1 MKKAAEYIDIQELK
15 PWEDNP
21 RINQH
26 IVKKIADSIERFGFG
41 SPILIRPDKTII
53 AGHTRFEACKV
64 LGIKEIPCRVM
75 DLDPTESRLLAL
87 ADNKL
92 GELADWDNDKLSFI
106 IQDMKEE
113 DLLNIGFTDEE
124 LSNLIADLEDIE
136 EEDLEEEAIQID
148 DDNIQSQLGEIYE
161 LGEHLLICG
170 DSTDPATYQR
180 LLASE
185 KIDLV
190 HADPPYGMGKENEG
204 VLNDNLY
211 NENLDNFLDKWI
223 KANFEFVT
231 ENSSFYVWGNSY
243 DLFRWYFYSIPIKEK
258 KAYFRQEIVWDKGNG
273 HGMSSEA
280 HRMYPTA
287 SERCLFFMLGIQE
300 YNTNSDNYWEG
311 WEPIRKYLYDERM
324 KMGWDVPTMKKIVGH
339 SEKSLDHW
347 TTKSQWNMPTRKVYN
362 AMREA
367 AKNDAFKK
375 EYDDIK
381 KEYDDI
387 KKAFLNSRSYF
398 DNVHDNM
405 TDVWDFTRVAG
416 EERHGHPTPKPVD
429 MIKRI
434 IKSSCKKQGLVLDPF
449 AGSGSTLIASAET
462 GRKCRLIELSPM
474 YCDTIRRRWT
484 KYAEHKNIP
493 VGTGGLK

>member
-53 AGHTRFEACKV
+53 AGHSRFEACKV

-106 IQDMKEE
+106 IQDMNEE
-113 DLLNIGFTDEE
+113 DLLNIGFSDDE
-124 LSNLIADLEDIE
+124 LSNLIADLEDTE
-136 EEDLEEEAIQID
+136 EEELEEEAIQID
-148 DDNIQSQLGEIYE
+148 EDNIHSQLGEIYE

-180 LLASE
+180 LLALE

-190 HADPPYGMGKENEG
+190 HADPPYGMGKEKDG

-211 NENLDNFLDKWI
+211 NQNLDNFLDKWI

-243 DLFRWYFYSIPIKEK
+243 DLFRWYFHSIPIKEQ
-258 KAYFRQEIVWDKGNG
+258 KAYFRQEIVWNKG
-273 HGMSSEA
+273 HGMGMLSEA

-287 SERCLFFMLGIQE
+287 SERCLFFMIGIQE

-367 AKNDAFKK
+367 SKNDAFKK

-398 DNVHDNM
+398 DNAHDNM
-405 TDVWDFTRVAG
+405 TDVWNFQRVAG